1 MLRLRE
7 ELRLVNL
14 PKETEFQ
21 IHERGRGLI
30 TLEDRGVSIFSH
42 EFDKIESKEI
52 LVIEGHRSWVLQ

>member
-1 MLRLRE
+1 VLRLRE

-42 EFDKIESKEI
+42 EFDEIESKEI
-52 LVIEGHRSWVLQ
+52 LVIEGHRSRVL

>member
-14 PKETEFQ
+14 AEETEFQ
-21 IHERGRGLI
+21 IHERGGGLI
-30 TLEDRGVSIFSH
+30 TLEDRGVSIFSQ

-52 LVIEGHRSWVLQ
+52 LVIEGYRSRVL